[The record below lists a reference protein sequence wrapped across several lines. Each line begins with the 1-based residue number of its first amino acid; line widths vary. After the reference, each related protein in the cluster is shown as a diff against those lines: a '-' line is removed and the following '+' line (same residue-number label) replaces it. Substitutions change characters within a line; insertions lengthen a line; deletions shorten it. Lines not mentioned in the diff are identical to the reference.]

1 MTKKQH
7 RVVEEEGD
15 EYDDGIESV
24 YTINTRS
31 DFFEE
36 ESARK
41 VVITRKDL
49 KVKLDLPPKSITTY

>member
-1 MTKKQH
+1 MNKKQH

-24 YTINTRS
+24 YTIYTRS

>member
-1 MTKKQH
+1 MNKKQH
-7 RVVEEEGD
+7 RVIEEEGD

-24 YTINTRS
+24 YTIHTRS

-41 VVITRKDL
+41 IVITKKDL